1 MVELGVTRC
10 ELKSIFPMISS
21 SIDSMVDRLAPVLI
35 ERGMQGGIPVY
46 HESFQRFLL
55 ETRLEDSHQRKA
67 LLGPVIG
74 WLRAKGFF
82 QDAKAFRFLSK
93 LLPEIFDANA
103 ACSLLLSPYH

>member
-21 SIDSMVDRLAPVLI
+21 SINTMVDRLAPVLI
-35 ERGMQGGIPVY
+35 ERGMQGGIRVY

-55 ETRLEDSHQRKA
+55 DTRLEDSEQRKA
-67 LLGPVIG
+67 VLGPVIG

-82 QDAKAFRFLSK
+82 QDARAFRFLST
-93 LLPEIFDANA
+93 LLAEIGDDKAVCGLVDAA
-103 ACSLLLSPYH
+103 